1 MAASKMPGKSG
12 SSESPAKAEAVA
24 QGSTPAQA
32 ANANANAQWDTLAIA
47 PPAAVALHTS
57 GRAVQRADGDAP
69 PPGPPA
75 VEGVLIASD
84 DAADLSEGQLRR
96 TEFLDEAQR
105 MIREAIDPILADA
118 GRSSE
123 NCPYLGTVFRY
134 LRRQSAGYLD
144 GAIRQFAPEL
154 ADSTSARDYL
164 PGIVRRVSESAD
176 GWVRT
181 GVITG
186 LPPEI
191 PSLAALVS
199 GDLSSLESLADL
211 GALLALQFKGDGTGS
226 GTAATNPAAVQA
238 RLTHGGPLDGGSAS
252 RLGSAFGADLGGVR
266 VHADARAGQLAR
278 SLGARA
284 FTVGSDIAF
293 APGQYQPGTVV
304 GDALI
309 AHELAHVLQ
318 QRDTS
323 GDQGARSGDPASYRA
338 LEQDADQA
346 ALGAVARI
354 WGREGAVAA
363 PSLRSGLRLSR
374 CGGPEPPTAEEIAEF
389 LATQHLRIVVIQ
401 ETHEFL
407 AGMRKSVAVAANTS
421 ENLEDPMV
429 REEDEVIHGGLE
441 WPRLRSVFVDMPSP
455 SGSGPR
461 GVRPASMHARTG
473 NFTVHFMSV
482 GEYHL
487 TAHVAIGPGHPPVQV
502 RRTITVRAPTFEA
515 DSESEAPADLS
526 SGARTVDEERMAWHL
541 HRADVRQRAASAGFI
556 TQEVVDRWTDVSIAV
571 LQRVALLEQ
580 SQPTGTTRA
589 EITTAL
595 DGFASEVGGAFPVQI
610 AAARGAASSTSVA
623 TIRTA
628 VDALSRA
635 FDNWVLARIASGGG
649 SDHELHKS
657 LQFGLQSEREVEN
670 LVARSSVPPI
680 RIPAIFHPKSAYL
693 HQGLIPT
700 NPMSTG
706 RILSMPLNLW
716 LFREGT
722 QEWTLRDISNPE
734 ETSEYDVTTT
744 DRNAAIDDLIRQ
756 LSEDDERLP
765 EGRLYIQPPG
775 RPRRAINV
783 VSSMDFLDWLTIIGV
798 ALVVTGAIVMTAGAA
813 APGAV
818 AAAGGYMVAAG
829 SALTAAAAIV
839 DTVQVYERGRLT
851 GTRLALNALQLVASV
866 ATAGS
871 ATIMARA
878 ARVGA
883 MARLGSNARY
893 IFLNRVATGADIV
906 TLIVMTGDAARQ
918 LSRLSGN
925 NQNMGMIASMLLGQ
939 LLIQGTLTVVSARD
953 SFGGSFRSN
962 PHISLDD
969 AIDGSGL
976 VARAGVDMPSPARLA
991 GTAPEVP
998 PTGAAHGPDVHPLTN
1013 LRTDSTGATVGALG
1027 PRRVDEILT
1036 GMTRAGHQRSHGGV
1050 LTRLGENHFQMVVP
1064 SPSGPQTVE
1073 IRVRVTATLPDTP
1086 AHRPTG
1092 GGDSQAGAARLQ
1104 LDPPSAAGGQWT
1116 ATIFLDNR
1124 LPKPNAE
1131 INLGDELDEIAGV
1144 LHSRPTGTR
1153 AEVAAEMDNSLFRR
1167 GAGTNPPITADD
1179 RATAGA
1185 LFELHSRRLQATRRA
1200 DQIRGRTTPSAD
1212 EVAELGRLDAE
1223 IAGHDTSIA
1232 RLQGYM
1238 ALDEAANLD
1247 QKMMVLRQAASDPS
1261 RLSRVPPAVRQEVMD
1276 QWEQFLGDM
1285 RLRPAATTLG
1295 VHGGSFGAGG
1305 VGPTAFAPQSAA
1317 HLMFPEPHSAVPRSS
1332 PGQFRDNGIRGG
1344 HHDGALLD
1352 FQNNHPEYGYFF
1364 RPEGSPVVRGGQ
1376 TYRRYSQFL
1385 WTGAGNPPAPGTA
1398 GHPSGRGT
1406 LGAGWVESVQPKTTV
1421 TDIGA
1426 FLSDSERAL
1435 WQFVR
1440 NPTRVYHDATGAAIG
1455 TGQARFFGS
1464 TAVGGT
1470 SIPFTHTLAGGPRIS
1485 GFFDFDPSAVGAA
1498 RFQIR
1503 TAFID
1508 ASWIP

>member
-12 SSESPAKAEAVA
+12 PKEGTARADASPK
-24 QGSTPAQA
+24 GSTAFSA
-32 ANANANAQWDTLAIA
+32 GNANAQWDTLAVA
-47 PPAAVALHTS
+47 PPVAVGLQAS
-57 GRAVQRADGDAP
+57 ARAVQRADGDAP
-69 PPGPPA
+69 PAGPPA
-75 VEGVLIASD
+75 VGGVLIASD
-84 DAADLSEGQLRR
+84 DASEVSAGQLRK
-96 TEFLDEAQR
+96 TEFLDEAQQR
-105 MIREAIDPILADA
+105 ICEAIDPILAGA

-134 LRRQSAGYLD
+134 LRRQSAAYLD

-154 ADSTSARDYL
+154 AEATSARDYL
-164 PGIVRRVSESAD
+164 PGIVRRVTESAD

-181 GVITG
+181 GQITG
-186 LPPEI
+186 LPPEV

-199 GDLSSLESLADL
+199 GDLSSLDSLADL
-211 GALLALQFKGDGTGS
+211 GALLSLQFKGDGTGS
-226 GTAATNPAAVQA
+226 AAQAPHPAAVQA
-238 RLTHGGPLDGGSAS
+238 QLTHGRPLDGGAAS
-252 RLGSAFGADLGGVR
+252 RLGSAFGADFGGVR
-266 VHADARAGQLAR
+266 VHSDARAASLAR
-278 SLGARA
+278 NLGARA
-284 FTVGSDIAF
+284 LAVGTDIAF

-318 QRDTS
+318 QRNASPDS
-323 GDQGARSGDPASYRA
+323 GTRTGDPTSYRA
-338 LEQDADQA
+338 LEEDADQA
-346 ALGAVARI
+346 AIDAIARV
-354 WGREGAVAA
+354 WGRDGAAAA
-363 PSLRSGLRLSR
+363 PSLRGGLRLSR

-421 ENLEDPMV
+421 ENLDDANV
-429 REEDEVIHGGLE
+429 REGDELIHGGLD
-441 WPRLRSVFVDMPSP
+441 WPRLLSVIVDMPSP

-461 GVRPASMHARTG
+461 YERPSALHARTG
-473 NFTVHFMSV
+473 NFTVHFMSE

-487 TAHVAIGPGHPPVQV
+487 TAHVSIGPGHPPVQV
-502 RRTITVRAPTFEA
+502 RRTISVRAPTFQA

-541 HRADVRQRAASAGFI
+541 HRADVRQRAATAGFI
-556 TQEVVDRWTDVSIAV
+556 TQEVVDSWTDVAIAV

-580 SQPTGTTRA
+580 SQPPGTTQA

-595 DGFASEVGGAFPVQI
+595 DRFASEVNALPVQI
-610 AAARGAASSTSVA
+610 AAARGVAASTSVSA
-623 TIRTA
+623 IRTA

-635 FDNWVLARIASGGG
+635 FDNWVLARIEAGSS
-649 SDHELHKS
+649 SDHELYKS
-657 LQFGLQSEREVEN
+657 LQFGLQSEQEVEN
-670 LVARSSVPPI
+670 LAARSTVPPV

-700 NPMSTG
+700 SPMSTG

-734 ETSEYDVTTT
+734 ETSEYDVTTA
-744 DRNAAIDDLIRQ
+744 DRDAAINDLIRQ
-756 LSEDDERLP
+756 LSVDDERLP

-775 RPRRAINV
+775 QSRRAINV
-783 VSSMDFLDWLTIIGV
+783 VSSMDFLDWLTVFGIG
-798 ALVVTGAIVMTAGAA
+798 LVVAGAIVMTAGAA
-813 APGAV
+813 TPVV

-883 MARLGSNARY
+883 LARLGSNARY
-893 IFLNRVATGADIV
+893 VFLNRTATAADIV

-918 LSRLSGN
+918 MSRLSGN
-925 NQNMGMIASMLLGQ
+925 SQNAGMIASMLLGQ

-953 SFGGSFRSN
+953 AFGGNMSRN
-962 PHISLDD
+962 PHISIDD

-976 VARAGVDMPSPARLA
+976 VVRAGVDVPSPARLA
-991 GTAPEVP
+991 GTAPEPP
-998 PTGAAHGPDVHPLTN
+998 PTGAAHGTDVHPLTN
-1013 LRTDSTGATVGALG
+1013 LRVDGTGATVGALG

-1036 GMTRAGHQRSHGGV
+1036 GMARHRRAHGGV
-1050 LTRLGENHFQMVVP
+1050 MTRLGENHFQMVVP

-1073 IRVRVTATLPDTP
+1073 IRVQVTATLPDTP
-1086 AHRPTG
+1086 SHRPTG
-1092 GGDSQAGAARLQ
+1092 GGPSQAGAARLQ
-1104 LDPPSAAGGQWT
+1104 LDPPGTAGGPWT
-1116 ATIFLDNR
+1116 ATVFLDNR
-1124 LPKPNAE
+1124 LPRPNAE
-1131 INLGDELDEIAGV
+1131 INLADEIDEIAGV
-1144 LHSRPTGTR
+1144 LHSRPTATR

-1167 GAGTNPPITADD
+1167 GAGANPPVTADD

-1185 LFELHSRRLQATRRA
+1185 LFELHSRRLQTMRRA
-1200 DQIRGRTTPSAD
+1200 EPLRARTTPTAD
-1212 EVAELGRLDAE
+1212 EVTELARLDAE
-1223 IAGHDTSIA
+1223 IAGYDVSVA

-1238 ALDEAANLD
+1238 ALDEASNID
-1247 QKMMVLRQAASDPS
+1247 QKMMILRQAATDPD
-1261 RLSRVPPAVRQEVMD
+1261 RLARVPPAVRQQLME
-1276 QWEQFLGDM
+1276 QWEDFLRDM

-1295 VHGGSFGAGG
+1295 IHGGSFGAGG
-1305 VGPTAFAPQSAA
+1305 VGPTAYAPQSAA
-1317 HLMFPEPHSAVPRSS
+1317 HLMYPEPHAAVPRSS
-1332 PGQFRDNGIRGG
+1332 PGQFRDNGISGG
-1344 HHDGALLD
+1344 HHDAALLD

-1364 RPEGSPVVRGGQ
+1364 RPEGTPVVRGGQ
-1376 TYRRYSQFL
+1376 TYRRYTQFM
-1385 WTGAGNPPAPGTA
+1385 WTGTGNPPAPGTA

-1426 FLSDSERAL
+1426 FLEDSERAL

-1440 NPTRVYHDATGAAIG
+1440 NPTRIYRDATGAAIG
-1455 TGQARFFGS
+1455 TGQARFFGP
-1464 TAVGGT
+1464 TARGGT

-1485 GFFDFDPSAVGAA
+1485 GFFDFDPTAVGAA